1 MSFSFFVASHF
12 IKPSFL
18 EFPSFVKSNCVLVI
32 TCLRGKF
39 GINFP
44 STFLKILKMPKS
56 NQGNRKIFKN
66 HEDDLS
72 QKLSEP
78 KQTGY

>member
-1 MSFSFFVASHF
+1 
-12 IKPSFL
+12 
-18 EFPSFVKSNCVLVI
+18 
-32 TCLRGKF
+32 
-39 GINFP
+39 
-44 STFLKILKMPKS
+44 MPKS